1 MVNFNATL
9 IAQILNFLVL
19 VIVLAKFAYKPLC
32 NIMDER
38 KNKIASD
45 LESAEKAKTDAE
57 AVKAEYA
64 AKLAEAKQ
72 EAQAI
77 VDAARKTAQAAHDKI
92 MADTK
97 AEQDQ
102 VIATAK
108 EAIALEQKGYDTYMS
123 KKAMDEVRA
132 QVINL
137 SMIAASK
144 IVEQKL
150 GSEEDKQM
158 ASKIVDSIMK

>member
-19 VIVLAKFAYKPLC
+19 VFVLAKFAYKPVC
-32 NIMDER
+32 NIMEER

-45 LESAEKAKTDAE
+45 LEAAEKAKTDAE

-64 AKLAEAKQ
+64 AKL
-72 EAQAI
+72 AQAI

-108 EAIALEQKGYDTYMS
+108 EAIALEQK
-123 KKAMDEVRA
+123 KAMDEVRA

-150 GSEEDKQM
+150 GSEEDKKM

>member
-108 EAIALEQKGYDTYMS
+108 EAIALEQK
-123 KKAMDEVRA
+123 KAMDEVRA

-137 SMIAASK
+137 SMIA
-144 IVEQKL
+144 VEQKL

>member
-1 MVNFNATL
+1 MVNFNMTL

-19 VIVLAKFAYKPLC
+19 VFVLAKFAYKPVVK
-32 NIMDER
+32 IMDER

-45 LESAEKAKTDAE
+45 LEAAEKAKTDAE
-57 AVKAEYA
+57 AVKAEYD

-77 VDAARKTAQAAHDKI
+77 IDAARKTAQAAHDKI

-102 VIATAK
+102 VVATAK
-108 EAIALEQKGYDTYMS
+108 EAIAMEK
-123 KKAMDEVRA
+123 KKAMDDIRV

-158 ASKIVDSIMK
+158 AGKIVDSIMK

>member
-19 VIVLAKFAYKPLC
+19 VFVLAKFAYKPVC
-32 NIMDER
+32 NIMEER
-38 KNKIASD
+38 KNK
-45 LESAEKAKTDAE
+45 L
-57 AVKAEYA
+57 
-64 AKLAEAKQ
+64 
-72 EAQAI
+72 QAI
-77 VDAARKTAQAAHDKI
+77 WKLQKRLRLTQKQLKLNTLQSWLKLNKKLKLLLMLPAKAAQAAHDKI

-108 EAIALEQKGYDTYMS
+108 EAIALEQ

-150 GSEEDKQM
+150 GSEEDKKWL
-158 ASKIVDSIMK
+158 AKSLILS

>member
-1 MVNFNATL
+1 MVNFNMTL

-19 VIVLAKFAYKPLC
+19 VFVLAKFAYKPVVK
-32 NIMDER
+32 IMDER

-45 LESAEKAKTDAE
+45 LEAAEKAKTDAE
-57 AVKAEYA
+57 VVKAEYA

-77 VDAARKTAQAAHDKI
+77 IDAARKTAQAAHDKI

-102 VIATAK
+102 VVATAK
-108 EAIALEQKGYDTYMS
+108 EAIAMEK
-123 KKAMDEVRA
+123 KKAMDDIRV

-158 ASKIVDSIMK
+158 AGKIVDSIMK

>member
-1 MVNFNATL
+1 MQAIWKLQKRLRLTQKQLKLNTL
-9 IAQILNFLVL
+9 
-19 VIVLAKFAYKPLC
+19 
-32 NIMDER
+32 
-38 KNKIASD
+38 
-45 LESAEKAKTDAE
+45 
-57 AVKAEYA
+57 
-64 AKLAEAKQ
+64 Q

-108 EAIALEQKGYDTYMS
+108 EAIALEQK
-123 KKAMDEVRA
+123 KAMDEVRA

-150 GSEEDKQM
+150 GSEEDKKM

>member
-1 MVNFNATL
+1 M
-9 IAQILNFLVL
+9 
-19 VIVLAKFAYKPLC
+19 
-32 NIMDER
+32 
-38 KNKIASD
+38 KIAMPVD
-45 LESAEKAKTDAE
+45 EKIVNPKINNTFGRTPYFVIYDTNNEEYSFIDNSGNASQGGAGI
-57 AVKAEYA
+57 KA
-64 AKLAEAKQ
+64 
-72 EAQAI
+72 AQAI

-108 EAIALEQKGYDTYMS
+108 EAIALEQK
-123 KKAMDEVRA
+123 KAMDEVRA

-150 GSEEDKQM
+150 GSEEDKKM

>member
-19 VIVLAKFAYKPLC
+19 VFVLAKFAYKPVC
-32 NIMDER
+32 NIMEER

-45 LESAEKAKTDAE
+45 LEAAD
-57 AVKAEYA
+57 A

-108 EAIALEQKGYDTYMS
+108 EAIALEQK
-123 KKAMDEVRA
+123 KAMDEVRA

-150 GSEEDKQM
+150 GSEEDKKM

>member
-1 MVNFNATL
+1 MVNFNMTL

-19 VIVLAKFAYKPLC
+19 VFVLAKFAYKPVVK
-32 NIMDER
+32 IMDER

-45 LESAEKAKTDAE
+45 LEAAENAKTDAE

-77 VDAARKTAQAAHDKI
+77 IDAARKTAQAAHDKI

-102 VIATAK
+102 VVATAK
-108 EAIALEQKGYDTYMS
+108 EAIAMEK
-123 KKAMDEVRA
+123 KKAMDDIRV

-158 ASKIVDSIMK
+158 AGKIVDSIMK

>member
-1 MVNFNATL
+1 MVNINATL

-19 VIVLAKFAYKPLC
+19 VFVIAKFVYKPVLG
-32 NIMDER
+32 IMEER

-45 LESAEKAKTDAE
+45 LETAEKAKNDAE

-64 AKLAEAKQ
+64 AKLADARQ

-77 VDAARKTAQAAHDKI
+77 IENARKTAQAAHDKI

-97 AEQDQ
+97 VEQEQ
-102 VIATAK
+102 YVAAQKEIIATEK
-108 EAIALEQKGYDTYMS
+108 

-132 QVINL
+132 QVISL
-137 SMIAASK
+137 SMIAAGK

-150 GSEEDKQM
+150 NSEEDKKM